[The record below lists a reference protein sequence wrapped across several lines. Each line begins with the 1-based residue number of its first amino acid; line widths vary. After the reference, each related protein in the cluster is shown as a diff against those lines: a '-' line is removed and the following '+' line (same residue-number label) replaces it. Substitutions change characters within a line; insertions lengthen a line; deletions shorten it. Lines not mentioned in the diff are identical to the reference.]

1 MFEKILKILGCN
13 PLDQLAIQWKKEERK
28 NILILWN
35 RGLGD
40 IPLWLYGLT
49 FQIKSI
55 INDCQITFLTR
66 EELKEPFMMLE
77 GVKSLPSNTIK
88 RGQDVDVSF
97 ELSKHNLN
105 FSDFDLFLEKI
116 EPKKWLK
123 WQRGSIIPKLRAPS
137 VLPNLFDKFNLPTEP
152 LIAIH
157 VSSETSNFYTKEKNW
172 PLESFQTLFEKI
184 IKEFSFKII
193 LFGNE
198 QKEDFKLDNVIDL
211 RGKTTFFEMV
221 SIIKHKCF
229 ALIAPDSGVLC
240 SIYYLDLNF
249 PIHVISLWGDPNVGV
264 LKQKVRSPNKQLVHI
279 PLIGKNKEV
288 KNIEVDKII
297 AVIKKIKRGR

>member
-1 MFEKILKILGCN
+1 MFEKLLKILGCN
-13 PLDQLAIQWKKEERK
+13 SLDRLAIQWKKEERK
-28 NILILWN
+28 KILILWN

-49 FQIKSI
+49 LQIKSI

-77 GVKSLPSNTIK
+77 GVEILTSNSIK
-88 RGQDVDVSF
+88 RGQEVAVSF
-97 ELSKHNLN
+97 ELSKLNLN
-105 FSDFDLFLEKI
+105 LSDFDLFLEKI

-123 WQRGSIIPKLRAPS
+123 WQRGAVIPKLRAPS
-137 VLPNLFDKFNLPTEP
+137 FFPNLFDKFDLPSGP

-157 VSSETSNFYTKEKNW
+157 VSSETSKFYTKERNW
-172 PLESFQTLFEKI
+172 PKESFQSLFEKI
-184 IKEFSFKII
+184 STEFCDKII

-198 QKEDFKLDNVIDL
+198 QKEQFKLENVIDL
-211 RGKTTFFEMV
+211 RGKTTYFEML

-229 ALIAPDSGVLC
+229 SLIAPDSGVLC
-240 SIYYLDLNF
+240 SIYYLDLDF
-249 PIHVISLWGDPNVGV
+249 PIHVISLWGNPDQGV
-264 LKQKVRSPNKQLVHI
+264 LRQKVRSPNKQLVHI

-288 KNIEVDKII
+288 KNIQVDKII
-297 AVIKKIKRGR
+297 SVIKKIKKG

>member
-77 GVKSLPSNTIK
+77 GVKTLTSNTIK

-157 VSSETSNFYTKEKNW
+157 VSSETSNFYTKERNW
-172 PLESFQTLFEKI
+172 PKESFQTLFEKI
-184 IKEFSFKII
+184 
-193 LFGNE
+193 
-198 QKEDFKLDNVIDL
+198 
-211 RGKTTFFEMV
+211 
-221 SIIKHKCF
+221 
-229 ALIAPDSGVLC
+229 
-240 SIYYLDLNF
+240 Y
-249 PIHVISLWGDPNVGV
+249 
-264 LKQKVRSPNKQLVHI
+264 
-279 PLIGKNKEV
+279 
-288 KNIEVDKII
+288 
-297 AVIKKIKRGR
+297 